1 MTDLPLAIL
10 SVFTIFSPLFSRSI
24 FKNARQLFV
33 GHILCKNRRTIAEIL
48 RQLGLKNIK
57 NYSKYHWV
65 LSGAKWCS
73 IQASKILLFSL
84 GKICPQDQD
93 IVISIDS
100 TIERRKG
107 PQIKGLGRQ
116 RDAVQST
123 KENKVLV
130 IGLNW
135 LVCAIHIQFPWIS
148 RIWACPFF
156 SVLMPPEKPLSS
168 SKNQSDLKKRR
179 RHKTLN
185 EWACQIVRIIAKW
198 IGKVKNIT
206 IVADNAFATYIL
218 ANTCIDNGVSLISRM
233 KLNARTFEFPTIK
246 KGKGRP
252 RLVGQ
257 RLPIFEKL
265 ANDLSQ
271 IWQEINVKW
280 YGGINKEV
288 SILTGTCLWYST
300 GIRPVPMK
308 WVLIKTKSGIAVLF
322 STNLNHTPEYIIE
335 TFVERW
341 QLESTFE
348 ECRRHLGIE
357 TQRQWSDKSIDRT
370 TPCLFA
376 SYSIINLM
384 VLELTKQKNES
395 IPVQQCSW
403 YMKRCATFSDV
414 LNYLR
419 LEVLKTKYFSKF
431 GKKIDLEKSPLYE
444 LISLLAAA

>member
-10 SVFTIFSPLFSRSI
+10 KVFAIFTPLFSRSV
-24 FKNARQLFV
+24 FKNALQLFL
-33 GHILCKNRRTIAEIL
+33 GHVLCKNRRTITEIL

-65 LSGAKWCS
+65 FSGAKWCS
-73 IQASKILLFSL
+73 FQGSKILLLNL
-84 GKICPQDQD
+84 GKICSKN

-107 PQIKGLGRQ
+107 PNIKGLGRQ

-135 LVCAIHIQFPWIS
+135 LVCAIHIQFPWAS
-148 RIWACPFF
+148 KIWACPFL
-156 SVLMPPEKPLSS
+156 SVLMPPKNPLSS
-168 SKNQSDLKKRR
+168 SKNKSDLKKLK

-185 EWACQIVRIIAKW
+185 EWACQIVRIISKW
-198 IGKVKNIT
+198 IGKIKGIT
-206 IVADNAFATYIL
+206 IVADSAFATYIL
-218 ANTCIDNGVSLISRM
+218 ANTCIDNTVSLISRM
-233 KLNARTFEFPTIK
+233 RLDARTFNFPIINK
-246 KGKGRP
+246 NGRP
-252 RLVGQ
+252 RLVGK
-257 RLPIFEKL
+257 RLPTFEQL
-265 ANDLSQ
+265 AKDLSQ
-271 IWQEINVKW
+271 VWQKINVKW
-280 YGGINKEV
+280 YGETNKEV
-288 SILTGTCLWYST
+288 EVLTGLCLWYGY
-300 GIRPVPMK
+300 GIRPVPIK
-308 WVLIKTKSGIAVLF
+308 WVLIKIDKEYTVLF

-376 SYSIINLM
+376 SYSVINLM
-384 VLELTKQKNES
+384 ALELTKDKNEE
-395 IPVQQCSW
+395 IPIQECSW
-403 YMKRCATFSDV
+403 YKKKRPTFSDV

-419 LEVLKTKYFSKF
+419 LEILKTKYFSKF
-431 GKKIDLEKSPLYE
+431 SKKVDLGKSPLYE
-444 LISLLAAA
+444 LVSLLAAA